1 MQKQNFPIPC
11 VGALIFNNEN
21 KILLVKSHKWHD
33 KFVIPGG
40 KVHVGEKL
48 IEALKREIKE
58 ETDLDIFE
66 IKFIGFQEFIF
77 DKAFWEKK
85 HFLFFDYSCKTNS
98 DKVKLD
104 EEASEYIWVA
114 PKEALN
120 MNVEPYTKK
129 TIKGYKKKK

>member
-33 KFVIPGG
+33 KYVISGG
-40 KVHVGEKL
+40 KVHLGEKL

-66 IKFIGFQEFIF
+66 IWFIGFQEFIF